1 MDENCIEKISH
12 EDQLYAIIIRESA
25 TTVNSIEFLTDNDN
39 QFQIGIMNKNDCDVI
54 TPHFHKPV
62 KRVLYNTPEVI
73 IVKKGNLE
81 TYIYDENNNK
91 IFTRILSEGDIIYL
105 NKGGHSFK
113 AIGNAKIIEIK
124 QGPFITTKVDKE
136 RFYPEKN

>member
-1 MDENCIEKISH
+1 MKNNFIEKIVH
-12 EDQLYAIIIRESA
+12 EDQLYAIIIRKSA
-25 TTVNSIEFLTDNDN
+25 ATDNSIEFLTDNDN
-39 QFQIGIMNKNDCDVI
+39 QFQIAIMNKKACDII

-62 KRVLYNTPEVI
+62 KRVLYNTPEVL

-81 TYIYDENNNK
+81 TYIFDEDNNK
-91 IFTRILSEGDIIYL
+91 ICTTILSDGDIIYL
-105 NKGGHSFK
+105 NKGGHGFK

-136 RFYPEKN
+136 RFHSE